1 MKLQIKDWVIV
12 ALVILVV
19 ALGFAGYIF
28 HQDIQGLRTSDNNI
42 VSNDFQ
48 MQLQVNKLKSC
59 IDQNIRPCNIV
70 PVSQ

>member
-1 MKLQIKDWVIV
+1 MKLQKKDWIIV

-19 ALGFAGYIF
+19 ALGFTGYIL

-48 MQLQVNKLKSC
+48 MQLQVNKLKGC
-59 IDQNIRPCNIV
+59 IDQNIRPCNIA
-70 PVSQ
+70 PASQ